1 MKRFALVPRV
11 AAMPTKK
18 KTTAARPQKDARRDQ
33 SAAINPPAPDINI
46 AALGEDLLA
55 VCLSFVKAQGS
66 AATNLP
72 AIVKLAVRA
81 RPPPPPPPPPPPAA
95 AAAAAVWLSVGADLA
110 PLAVTQCHSLCV
122 PQHETASASPPWCW
136 MCLLHA
142 ADCCRCYARL
152 VFVAPLRLP
161 RRPRRAPHPVDPS
174 SALTV

>member
-72 AIVKLAVRA
+72 AIVKLAVCA
-81 RPPPPPPPPPPPAA
+81 RPPPPPPPFGFLSAQTWRLLLLHNVILYVCPSMRLPPPRRRGAGCACCMLPIVAAATLALFLLRRCGCPAA
-95 AAAAAVWLSVGADLA
+95 PAG
-110 PLAVTQCHSLCV
+110 
-122 PQHETASASPPWCW
+122 
-136 MCLLHA
+136 
-142 ADCCRCYARL
+142 
-152 VFVAPLRLP
+152 
-161 RRPRRAPHPVDPS
+161 RRTRS
-174 SALTV
+174 TLQAL